1 MLNFAP
7 DRGKKLGNDR
17 EILGTFVAWVFLTK
31 RLEPLKSFFGGGM
44 QLADTD
50 PDVTGRPYKLTTS
63 RDNRRRDA
71 ANTGISED
79 QSSPDPIRIEMRA
92 RANAARIAYLRTIAA
107 DRSSN
112 ADVRLGSISHDGAQE
127 ISGVDFDFDLSQFNP
142 AALFLK
148 RLVDIVGAILGLILL
163 SPILIA
169 VSILIKLGSPGP
181 VFFRQD
187 RTGFD
192 NQTFEILKFRTMFS
206 DRGDPSGVAQT
217 TNDDP
222 RITPLGLILRRANL
236 DELPQL
242 FNVLRGDMSLIGP
255 RPHVPGMK
263 AAGMLYE
270 ELVDDYPSR
279 HKMRPGITGLAQCRG
294 FRGPTIEP
302 EPAAIRVALDLEY
315 IRTFSLWLDFKI
327 LLRTVISEIRGGN
340 GF

>member
-1 MLNFAP
+1 MNFAP
-7 DRGKKLGNDR
+7 DQGKKLGNDR
-17 EILGTFVAWVFLTK
+17 EILGTYVAWVFLTK

-50 PDVTGRPYKLTTS
+50 QDVSGRPHKLKTI
-63 RDNRRRDA
+63 RDNGLREA
-71 ANTGISED
+71 AIAGISED
-79 QSSPDPIRIEMRA
+79 RSKPDPIRIEMRA
-92 RANAARIAYLRTIAA
+92 RANAARISYLQTIAA
-107 DRSSN
+107 DSSSN
-112 ADVRLGSISHDGAQE
+112 TDVRLGSISHDGAQE

-142 AALFLK
+142 VALHVK
-148 RLVDIVGAILGLILL
+148 RLVDIVGAIFGLILL
-163 SPILIA
+163 SPVLIA
-169 VSILIKLGSPGP
+169 VSALIKLGDPGP
-181 VFFRQD
+181 VFFRQA

-192 NQTFEILKFRTMFS
+192 NQAFKILKFRTMYS

-222 RITPLGLILRRANL
+222 RITPFGLVLRRTNL

-270 ELVDDYPSR
+270 ELVDDYPRR
-279 HKMRPGITGLAQCRG
+279 HTMRPGITGLAQCRG
-294 FRGPTIEP
+294 FRGPTIDP

-327 LLRTVISEIRGGN
+327 LFRTVMSELWGGK